1 LLSSFT
7 PDNSQS
13 TSETQ
18 REKETHNSLCE
29 DVTYQFQY
37 LEPLEVKNQ
46 VYQQSEKEEVDGGE
60 GH

>member
-1 LLSSFT
+1 LSSSFT
-7 PDNSQS
+7 PDDSQS

-18 REKETHNSLCE
+18 REKEIQNSLCE

>member
-1 LLSSFT
+1 LSSSFT
-7 PDNSQS
+7 PDDSQS
-13 TSETQ
+13 TSEKQ

-37 LEPLEVKNQ
+37 LEPSEVKNQ